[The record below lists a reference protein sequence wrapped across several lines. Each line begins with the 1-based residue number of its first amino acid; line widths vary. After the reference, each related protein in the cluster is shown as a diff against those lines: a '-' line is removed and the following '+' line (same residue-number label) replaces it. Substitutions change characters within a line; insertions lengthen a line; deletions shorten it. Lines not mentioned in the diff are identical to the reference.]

1 MDYILQTTN
10 LEKVYGKQKAAE
22 NINLSIKKGD
32 IYGLIGKNGAGKTTI
47 LRMLANL
54 AEPSSGEIL
63 FYGKRRKEAMHLNT
77 NIGALI
83 EEPGIFP
90 NLSAWDNLHLK
101 AIAQG
106 VTRKGH
112 ENELLH
118 LVGLENVGKKKT
130 KGFSLGMRQRLGL
143 AITKELIEKMDG
155 YIRVDVKDGMFT
167 VTIDFLGSSL
177 CVKNDDN

>member
-90 NLSAWDNLHLK
+90 NLSA
-101 AIAQG
+101 
-106 VTRKGH
+106 
-112 ENELLH
+112 
-118 LVGLENVGKKKT
+118 
-130 KGFSLGMRQRLGL
+130 
-143 AITKELIEKMDG
+143 
-155 YIRVDVKDGMFT
+155 
-167 VTIDFLGSSL
+167 
-177 CVKNDDN
+177 